1 MLQGNRGAPDS
12 PFEVHPGLSHFEKW
26 YNSIKDNVAR
36 SIVFAKLTR
45 LADPQFAGFKSVGA
59 GVFELRSFAG
69 PGYRIYFALK
79 GNQLVVLLGGGD
91 KSSQK
96 EDIDAA
102 KKIWKTYKDE
112 TQKYRRKLSV

>member
-1 MLQGNRGAPDS
+1 METAERQIRLLEAQ
-12 PFEVHPGLSHFEKW
+12 PGLCHFERW
-26 YNSIKDNVAR
+26 YGSIKDKVAR
-36 SIVFAKLTR
+36 SIIFAKLTR

-59 GVFELRSFAG
+59 GVFELRIFAG

-79 GNQLVVLLGGGD
+79 GDQLVVLLGGGD